1 MIGFLKG
8 IIEARND
15 PYLLI
20 DVGGVGYKVL
30 TSYTVLSNGA
40 LIGDRIKLFTHTHV
54 REDVLELYGF
64 GALDDLQ
71 MFELLIGV
79 SGIGPKTAIGIFAL
93 GKTADIKKAVVT
105 GDISFFTSV
114 PRLGKKNAQKIIIEL
129 KSKLGST
136 TDLDLSSFATQEYL
150 EVVSA
155 LKAFGFSSKEASEAM
170 KEIKGQGK
178 TTEDKV
184 RLALKYLG
192 K

>member
-8 IIEARND
+8 VIEERLD

-20 DVGGVGYKVL
+20 NVNGVGYKVL

-40 LIGDRIKLFTHTHV
+40 LTGDRIKLFTHTHV

-64 GALDDLQ
+64 GALEDLK

-79 SGIGPKTAIGIFAL
+79 SGVGPKTAIGIFAL
-93 GKTADIKKAVVT
+93 GETSDIKKAVVT

-129 KSKLGST
+129 KSKLGSIN
-136 TDLDLSSFATQEYL
+136 DLDLSESATQEYS

-155 LKAFGFSSKEASEAM
+155 LKAFGFSSKEANEAVRQ
-170 KEIKGQGK
+170 IKGQGK